1 MNMLNSD
8 TSRVDGSV
16 TVVERGEFSVSGN
29 HFQIPIGDGLSI
41 QTGLLHE
48 VCFTEESKLSR
59 DLSLLLSAVKCID
72 RSVRRLHGRGWERNL
87 RLEIPVYELATWRQA
102 TVRDSLADVLQYL
115 TGDFWQVQF
124 VKRRKKPVFVGQ
136 APLLSPPSRQRVFVP
151 FSNGLD
157 SYAQSELLKEAEPRV
172 EIMPVHLRASTR
184 ERTMKS
190 IGMAAKHR
198 LTAIPVAASVAE
210 PKHAEDTYRTRPFLF
225 DSLAALAAILFK
237 GGNVLIPENGQ
248 GSLGGSLV
256 RLGSEAPH
264 RSCHPGFTTRLSRF
278 LKQLSGNSVEFV
290 HPALFHTKGQ
300 VLANLVKAQPNSDQ
314 WLRDHPS
321 CSYGARHSNRNSEQI
336 HCGVCGNCLLRRMS
350 LHAADIAD
358 PTPYKISDLH
368 ANSIEDALEPNDNL
382 PYARA
387 YEDVARNAARSMQRL
402 ADTAFTAASYRV
414 EAEVDSLA
422 RYQRQP
428 RTQVQAALEDMLKQ
442 HRHEWN
448 RFLDFSGR
456 NSWVAKRARG

>member
-1 MNMLNSD
+1 VNISSSD
-8 TSRVDGSV
+8 VPPVDGSL
-16 TVVERGEFSVSGN
+16 TIVESGDFSISGN
-29 HFQIPIGDGLSI
+29 HFLIPIGEGLSI

-48 VCFTEESKLSR
+48 VCFTEESTLSR
-59 DLSLLLSAVKCID
+59 DLSLLFSAVKCID

-102 TVRDSLADVLQYL
+102 SVSNSLADALQFL
-115 TGDFWQVQF
+115 TGDFWQIRF
-124 VKRRKKPVFVGQ
+124 VKRRRKPVFEGQ
-136 APLLSPPSRQRVFVP
+136 VPLLSPPSRKCVFVP

-157 SYAQSELLKEAEPRV
+157 SYAQSKLLQNAEPNV
-172 EIMPVHLRASTR
+172 DIIPVHLRSSAR

-190 IGMAAKHR
+190 LGMSAKHR
-198 LTAIPVAASVAE
+198 LTAIPVSASVTE

-225 DSLAALAAILFK
+225 DGLAALAAILYN
-237 GGNVLIPENGQ
+237 GGAVLIPENGQ
-248 GSLGGSLV
+248 GSLGGSFV

-278 LKQLSGNSVEFV
+278 LKQLSGHTIEFV
-290 HPALFHTKGQ
+290 HPALFHTKGK
-300 VLANLVKAQPNSDQ
+300 VLTDLTKVQPDSGQ

-321 CSYGARHSNRNSEQI
+321 CSQDARQSHRRGKQI

-350 LHAADIAD
+350 LHAANITD

-368 ANSIEDALEPNDNL
+368 ANSIEGALEPNDNL
-382 PYARA
+382 RYGRA

-402 ADTAFTAASYRV
+402 ADIACNATSYRFA
-414 EAEVDSLA
+414 AEVDGLA
-422 RYQRQP
+422 TYLRQP

-442 HRHEWN
+442 HSHEWN
-448 RFLDFSGR
+448 SFLDFSGR
-456 NSWVAKRARG
+456 DSWVAQRARG